1 MKRIGIDTGGTFT
14 DSVCWDE
21 HAGLMSV
28 AKASSDANNPSD
40 AVRASIRKL
49 EQSAGLERG
58 DSEVRCFL
66 HGTTVATNAV
76 LERSGPQVA
85 VITTDGFRDVLEI
98 GRLTRTPEQLYD
110 IKATRSVLALR
121 RNRFEISGR
130 VDHKGMIVE
139 DIDPAAI
146 SDIAS
151 QLKHRGIR
159 DVAVCLLHS
168 YVNFT
173 HEQRVREILQA
184 ELQDV
189 NVSLSSEVLPEF
201 REYERTSTTTLNAY
215 LVPSVSSYLYQ
226 LETSLTEW
234 YPNARLWV
242 MQSNGGLA
250 SPGRSAQVP
259 VTLLLSGPSGGVVA
273 SRYAS
278 TEAGLSNTITMDMGG
293 TSCDV
298 AVLPN
303 NDLPVTHERTV
314 LDMPVRV
321 PSLDMLAIGSGGG
334 SIAWLN
340 EAGELQIGPQSAGA
354 QPGPA
359 CYGRGGDEP
368 TVTDANLVLG
378 ILYDGQR
385 LGDDV
390 ELDAAL
396 AHRTCEQLAKKIG
409 LTTLETAWG
418 IRRIANAAMAGA
430 VRAISI
436 GRGYDPREFA
446 LIAFGA
452 AGPMHAMDIA
462 NEVDIPRVF
471 IPPVPGCHSA
481 LGQVV
486 TDVIYDYVT
495 TTLVNLASATEA
507 QLEQAF
513 RKLELS
519 ALAELESENIPPRNR
534 VVVRSLDLRYVGQ
547 QFSINIVVGSS
558 VCDLPSIRA
567 RFDAGHE
574 ALYGFSV
581 PDEPVEA
588 VAVRVRGIGQLSDR
602 IQQSKAPSV
611 PAQSSP
617 EPAATRSVAYGP
629 SDIDVQI
636 TSVFP
641 RSALFPGATLQ
652 GPCIVEQDDATILIP
667 PMTIGDCDPTGN
679 LLLWQT

>member
-28 AKASSDANNPSD
+28 AKASSDAINPSN

-49 EQSAGLERG
+49 EQSAGLQRG

-85 VITTDGFRDVLEI
+85 VITTNGFRDVLEI

-121 RNRFEISGR
+121 RNRFEIPGR

-139 DIDPAAI
+139 EIDPAAI
-146 SDIAS
+146 CDIAS

-168 YVNFT
+168 YVNST

-189 NVSLSSEVLPEF
+189 NISLSSEVLPEF

-215 LVPSVSSYLYQ
+215 LVPSVSSYLNQ
-226 LETSLTEW
+226 LETSLTQW
-234 YPNARLWV
+234 YPSARLWI

-250 SPGRSAQVP
+250 SPSRSAQVP

-273 SRYAS
+273 SRYAA

-340 EAGELQIGPQSAGA
+340 AAGELQVGPQSAGA

-390 ELDAAL
+390 KLDAAL
-396 AHRTCEQLAKKIG
+396 AHRTCEQLAKTIG

-436 GRGYDPREFA
+436 GRGYDPRDFA

-471 IPPVPGCHSA
+471 IPPAPGCHSA

-513 RKLELS
+513 RKLEVS
-519 ALAELESENIPPRNR
+519 ALAELESEKIPLRNR

-558 VCDLPSIRA
+558 VCDLPSIRT
-567 RFDAGHE
+567 RFDASHE

-588 VAVRVRGIGQLSDR
+588 VAVRVRGIGQLSGR

-611 PAQSSP
+611 RAQSSLD
-617 EPAATRSVAYGP
+617 PAATRSVAYGP

-667 PMTIGDCDPTGN
+667 PITIGECDLTGN